1 MQRWETWENTPLH
14 CCECCA
20 FIDMVS
26 EENHGYI
33 GAYTLCEAC
42 HRNHLDEISAEAGQ

>member
-1 MQRWETWENTPLH
+1 MRRWETWENTPLH

-33 GAYTLCEAC
+33 GAYTLCESC
-42 HRNHLDEISAEAGQ
+42 HLDDVSAEAGQ